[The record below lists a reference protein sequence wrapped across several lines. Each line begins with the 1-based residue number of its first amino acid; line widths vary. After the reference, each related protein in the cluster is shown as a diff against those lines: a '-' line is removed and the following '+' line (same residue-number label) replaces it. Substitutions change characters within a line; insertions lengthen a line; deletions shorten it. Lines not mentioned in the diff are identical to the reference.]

1 MGAVVTARVMNVT
14 KIHFLGVFV
23 IIVDM
28 VVQLI
33 HAILVV
39 GAQGLKLLWQS

>member
-1 MGAVVTARVMNVT
+1 MYFQVMKVTGAIVTARVMNVT
-14 KIHFLGVFV
+14 KIHFLGMFG

-33 HAILVV
+33 YTILAVV
-39 GAQGLKLLWQS
+39 A